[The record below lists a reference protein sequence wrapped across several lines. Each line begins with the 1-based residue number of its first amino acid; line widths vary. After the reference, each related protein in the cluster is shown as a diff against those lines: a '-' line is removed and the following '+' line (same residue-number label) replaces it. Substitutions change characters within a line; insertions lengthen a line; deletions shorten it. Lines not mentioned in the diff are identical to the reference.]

1 MMLFC
6 FLEGTLEDYFSLGI
20 PNVFVRTHYVSL
32 PSVLFQRTIHLFVSS
47 AFVRSARS
55 PEMFLEQCRNL
66 EMHVCRLISWKYRM
80 P

>member
-47 AFVRSARS
+47 ALCEVLALLRCF
-55 PEMFLEQCRNL
+55 
-66 EMHVCRLISWKYRM
+66 
-80 P
+80 